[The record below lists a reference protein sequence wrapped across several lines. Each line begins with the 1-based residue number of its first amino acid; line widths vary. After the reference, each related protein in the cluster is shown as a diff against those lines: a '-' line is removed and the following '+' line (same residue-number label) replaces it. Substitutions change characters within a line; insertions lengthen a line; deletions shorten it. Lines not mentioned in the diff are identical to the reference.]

1 MTKNYAQRCQ
11 GGGKSEPKG
20 GQREPKVAQRGTKG
34 AKKATK
40 ASPKEPQ
47 RSHVW
52 PQGATNPKNMKKQR
66 FGGTHFGGKS
76 GPKIM
81 KKRSSEKHSK
91 NITIFTSFSSIL
103 VHKKGAQNSE
113 TTVQITF
120 PKHVEIH

>member
-34 AKKATK
+34 TPKATK

-52 PQGATNPKNMKKQR
+52 PQGATNAKNTKKGR
-66 FGGTHFGGKS
+66 FARTHFGSKS
-76 GPKIM
+76 GPKSI
-81 KKRSSEKHSK
+81 KKRGSKNHSK

>member
-20 GQREPKVAQRGTKG
+20 GQWKLKGAHRGTTG

-52 PQGATNPKNMKKQR
+52 PQGAQKTKNIKKGR
-66 FGGTHFGGKS
+66 FEATHFGSKS
-76 GPKIM
+76 GPKSI
-81 KKRSSEKHSK
+81 KKRGSKHHSK

-103 VHKKGAQNSE
+103 VDKKGAQNSE